1 MQRGF
6 TLIELLVAMAILAVV
21 SIMGVQALSGVFFQ
35 REILTRTDEQ
45 AVAVI
50 RTLSLLRQDFEAVVP
65 LPATLAETELGL
77 VLEDNRVTL
86 ARGGL
91 AAVPGDE
98 ALAVAVVEWRV
109 EGGALVRH
117 QQGGAARQMLDGVS
131 ALSIT
136 QIGRAD
142 DDAAIGLPPGLHLT
156 IETGRWGALDV
167 VVAR

>member
-1 MQRGF
+1 MRRGF

-35 REILTRTDEQ
+35 REILTRTDVQ

-65 LPATLAETELGL
+65 LPATLEETELGL
-77 VLEDNRVTL
+77 ALGDNRITL

-91 AAVPGDE
+91 AEVPGDG

-109 EGGALVRH
+109 EGGALVRGE
-117 QQGGAARQMLDGVS
+117 QGGPARQMLEGVRG
-131 ALSIT
+131 LSVV
-136 QIGRAD
+136 QIGRED
-142 DDAAIGLPPGLHLT
+142 GDESTGLPPGLRVT
-156 IETGRWGALDV
+156 IETDRWGALDV
-167 VVAR
+167 VVVR